1 MIDLG
6 MPALIELPEPEDCG
20 ALCRELGLQFVEL
33 NMNLPQYQPDRIDKD
48 RLRKIRE
55 EYGIYFTI
63 HLDENLNP
71 ADFNHYIA
79 QAYLRTAEDAI
90 ALAKQVDIPVLNMH
104 LSRGVYFTMPE
115 NKIFLFDACRER
127 YLAAMRN
134 FRDRCEEAIGPAAV
148 KICVENSSGF
158 TDFHMEALALLLESP
173 VFALTFDI
181 GHDHGIGGR
190 DEAVILRRRERL
202 SHFHFHDALGK
213 KNHLPLGAG
222 EIDLEKYF
230 ALAEAQK
237 GRAVLETKTVE
248 GLRES
253 VRWVRRSAWAG

>member
-1 MIDLG
+1 MDFG
-6 MPALIELPEPEDCG
+6 MPTLIELPALEDC
-20 ALCRELGLQFVEL
+20 AKLCRELGLQFVEL
-33 NMNLPQYQPDRIDKD
+33 NMNLPQYQTDQIDRD

-71 ADFNHYIA
+71 ADFNPYIA
-79 QAYLRTAEDAI
+79 QAYLRTVEDAI
-90 ALAKQVDIPVLNMH
+90 ALAKREDIPVLNMH

-115 NKIFLFDACRER
+115 KKIFLFDTCRER

-158 TDFHMEALALLLESP
+158 TDFHMEALDLLLESP

-190 DEAVILRRRERL
+190 DAGIILQRRERL
-202 SHFHFHDALGK
+202 RHFHFHDGVGK

-230 ALAEAQK
+230 ALAEAQA
-237 GRAVLETKTVE
+237 GRIVLETKTVA
-248 GLRES
+248 GLKES
-253 VRWVRRSAWAG
+253 VKWVRRMQSA